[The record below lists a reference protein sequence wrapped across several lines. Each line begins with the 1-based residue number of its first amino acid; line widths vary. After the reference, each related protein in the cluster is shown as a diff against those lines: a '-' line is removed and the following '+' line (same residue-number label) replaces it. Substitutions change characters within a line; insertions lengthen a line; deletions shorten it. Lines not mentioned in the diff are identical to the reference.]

1 MSPRTLML
9 AGWLPPCLYAA
20 FIFYLSS
27 LPGVTYFPS
36 FFSAD
41 KVFHVAEYGVLGYL
55 VARALGNYGLSKKKL
70 FIRAVALCVL
80 YGISDEVHQMFVPHR
95 YPSVMDIL
103 ADGIGSSLGIGISI
117 KFKGRYYD

>member
-1 MSPRTLML
+1 MSPRALLLT
-9 AGWLPPCLYAA
+9 GWLPPCLYAA

-36 FFSAD
+36 FVSAD
-41 KVFHVAEYGVLGYL
+41 KVFHVGEYAVLGYL
-55 VARALGNYGLSKKKL
+55 VARALRNYGLSKRQL
-70 FIRAVALCVL
+70 FLRAFALCVL

-103 ADGIGSSLGIGISI
+103 ADGIGSSLGIGMYI
-117 KFKGRYYD
+117 KSRKMAS

>member
-1 MSPRTLML
+1 ML

-27 LPGVTYFPS
+27 LSLPEATYLPL